1 MGSLLSHDLRGEM
14 EGKLAN
20 KVVAIT
26 GAGSGIGQVTAVLFA
41 REGARIVV
49 VDLDPKGGA
58 ETVNRIRNSKGEAT
72 LVVSDVSKASDVQ
85 EMVQTIL
92 DTYGRLDILVNNA
105 GIFAEGTVVETAE
118 GDWRRVLETNLTGV
132 FLCMKYCIP
141 EMLKGGGGVVVNVSS
156 EAGLV
161 GIGNQVA
168 YNVSKSGVIALTK
181 STALDFATKN
191 IRVNCLC
198 PGRTLTPLV
207 QEVISSSR
215 DPETTRRMLS
225 EDRPLKRMGK
235 PEEIAAGILF
245 LASDEAPYA
254 TGAVLS
260 IDGGYT
266 VP

>member
-1 MGSLLSHDLRGEM
+1 M
-14 EGKLAN
+14 EGRLAN
-20 KVVAIT
+20 RVAIVT
-26 GAGSGIGQVTAVLFA
+26 GAGSGIGQTTALVFA
-41 REGARIVV
+41 REGAKVVV
-49 VDLDPKGGA
+49 VDCDPERGA
-58 ETVNRIRNSKGEAT
+58 ETVDRVQENKGEAI
-72 LVVSDVSKASDVQ
+72 LALADVCRASDL
-85 EMVQTIL
+85 EHMVKTTV
-92 DTYGRLDILVNNA
+92 DTYGRIDVLVNNA
-105 GIFAEGTVVETAE
+105 GIFAEGDVVRTAE
-118 GDWRRVLETNLTGV
+118 ADWRRVLETNLTGV

-141 EMLKGGGGVVVNVSS
+141 EMLRAGRGVVVNVSS

-181 STALDFATKN
+181 STALDFAGKN

-207 QEVISSSR
+207 EEVINTSK
-215 DPETTRRMLS
+215 DPEETRRILS
-225 EDRPLKRMGK
+225 EDRPLKRMGR